1 MAAVTK
7 GAAASFDA
15 VSIMYLIPVH
25 GIAGED
31 IAICDACY
39 LKAADNKIWRA
50 SGAAINEAARLLGF
64 TPKAVKAGDPIE
76 VFGVG
81 AKFNYTDVGVDLTP
95 GAMYYLGAAGGLDS
109 ASQTGDTV
117 GAVQAIDKH
126 MVRVTKVV

>member
-15 VSIMYLIPVH
+15 VSIMYLIPIH

-39 LKAADNKIWRA
+39 LKASDGKIYRA
-50 SGAAINEAARLLGF
+50 SGAAANEAARLAGF
-64 TPKAVKAGDPIE
+64 TPKAVKSGDPIE

-81 AKFNYTDVGVDLTP
+81 AKFNYTDTGTDLTP
-95 GAMYYLGAAGGLDS
+95 GALYYLGATGGLDT
-109 ASQTGDTV
+109 AATTGDAV
-117 GAVQAIDKH
+117 GAVQALDKH
-126 MVRVTKVV
+126 MVRVVKVV